1 MKKMIFSS
9 PREGHAGFGSLLEL
23 NLAGTTLLFSILK
36 IIDVDPPTQ
45 YEEKPKQNKVG
56 ERHLNW
62 KAWHAHVWSSSN
74 YHEYR
79 DSDD

>member
-1 MKKMIFSS
+1 MIFFS
-9 PREGHAGFGSLLEL
+9 PREGRAGFGSLLEL
-23 NLAGTTLLFSILK
+23 NLAGATLLFSILK

-45 YEEKPKQNKVG
+45 HEEKPEQNKVG

-74 YHEYR
+74 YNEYR
-79 DSDD
+79 DGDD

>member
-1 MKKMIFSS
+1 MIFFS

-23 NLAGTTLLFSILK
+23 NFAGATLLFFILK

-56 ERHLNW
+56 ECHLNW
-62 KAWHAHVWSSSN
+62 KAWHAHVRSSSD
-74 YHEYR
+74 YHENR
-79 DSDD
+79 NSND

>member
-1 MKKMIFSS
+1 MVFFFSQ
-9 PREGHAGFGSLLEL
+9 RERQAGFRNLLEL
-23 NLAGTTLLFSILK
+23 NWAGETLLFSILK

-62 KAWHAHVWSSSN
+62 KAWHAYVWSSSN

-79 DSDD
+79 DSYD

>member
-1 MKKMIFSS
+1 MIFFS
-9 PREGHAGFGSLLEL
+9 PREGHAGFGSLLEF

-45 YEEKPKQNKVG
+45 HEEKPKQNKVG

-62 KAWHAHVWSSSN
+62 KAWHADVGSSSD
-74 YHEYR
+74 YYEYR

>member
-1 MKKMIFSS
+1 MIFFFSQ
-9 PREGHAGFGSLLEL
+9 RKRQADFRNLLEL
-23 NLAGTTLLFSILK
+23 NWAGETLLFSILK

-45 YEEKPKQNKVG
+45 HEEKPKKNKVG

-62 KAWHAHVWSSSN
+62 KAWHADVGSSSD
-74 YHEYR
+74 YYEYR